1 MADFRMSRI
10 PEAKGER
17 QKTKGKKQKTKK
29 VNKM

>member
-17 QKTKGKKQKTKK
+17 QKTKKSKQDVACKT
-29 VNKM
+29 